1 MFPEAA
7 TVKWC
12 IDIDDKAAIF
22 VDNALVL
29 NAAVTASCSEEKTVR
44 KDQLVDVKIVGL
56 QAQGGVKCEFTYQTK
71 DGDTWT
77 THHPVAI
84 QKDALREHYTR

>member
-12 IDIDDKAAIF
+12 IHIDDKAAIF

-29 NAAVTASCSEEKTVR
+29 NAANTASCSEEKTVR
-44 KDQLVDVKIVGL
+44 KDQLVDVKILGL
-56 QAQGGVKCEFTYQTK
+56 QATGSVKCTFTYQTK

-77 THHPVAI
+77 AHHPVAV
-84 QKDALREHYTR
+84 QKDALGEHYAR